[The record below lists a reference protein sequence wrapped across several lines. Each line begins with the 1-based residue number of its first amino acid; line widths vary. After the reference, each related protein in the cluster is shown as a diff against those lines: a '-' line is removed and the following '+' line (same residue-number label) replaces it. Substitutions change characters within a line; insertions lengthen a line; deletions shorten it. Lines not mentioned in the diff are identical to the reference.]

1 MNLIFERS
9 FRSFH
14 LSGLLLSF
22 FLVGTVPVFSQAET
36 SASEKSPEIAD
47 DFTFNPLKVT
57 RDPFGPVK
65 GQKNDDLDS
74 GEIDEEKLCRKKLP
88 LYDVNQLNLV
98 GILRGSKTN
107 ALILLP
113 DGLTC
118 LVEVG
123 SKVGRR
129 NGRVTQIKSNA
140 VVILEEFA
148 DFKNRVRPDTT
159 TLVLAE

>member
-1 MNLIFERS
+1 MNFSFVRS
-9 FRSFH
+9 FRCFP
-14 LSGLLLSF
+14 LCCLLLSF
-22 FLVGTVPVFSQAET
+22 FLVGTLPAFSQPET
-36 SASEKSPEIAD
+36 STQDKSPESAD
-47 DFTFNPLKVT
+47 DFSFNPLKVT

-65 GQKNDDLDS
+65 GQKNDDLNS

-98 GILRGSKTN
+98 GVLRGTKTN

-123 SKVGRR
+123 SKIGRR
-129 NGRVTQIKSNA
+129 NGRVTRIKSNA
-140 VVILEEFA
+140 VVILEEFT
-148 DFKNRVRPDTT
+148 DFKNRVRPDST